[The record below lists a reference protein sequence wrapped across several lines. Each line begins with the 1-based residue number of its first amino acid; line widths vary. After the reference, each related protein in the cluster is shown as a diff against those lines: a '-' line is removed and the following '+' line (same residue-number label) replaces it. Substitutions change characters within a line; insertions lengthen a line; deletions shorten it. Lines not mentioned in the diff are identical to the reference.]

1 MSDRLEYMLG
11 WTCMQQADLVDAAC
25 WDGHAC
31 KRQIWGVCMLGI
43 PLGQGHQG
51 QKVKLVWFLCH
62 FP

>member
-43 PLGQGHQG
+43 PLGQGHRH
-51 QKVKLVWFLCH
+51 L
-62 FP
+62 